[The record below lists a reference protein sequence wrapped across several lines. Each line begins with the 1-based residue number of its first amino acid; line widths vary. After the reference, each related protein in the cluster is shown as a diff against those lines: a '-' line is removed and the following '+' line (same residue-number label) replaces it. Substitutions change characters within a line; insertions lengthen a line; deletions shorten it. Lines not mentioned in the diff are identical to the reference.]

1 MTSSFVFA
9 IVSLKVK
16 TYLTPLWLLGIG
28 ALIGLVALLVLW
40 ALLFIVFRRL
50 AKEIGAIISEGIMPF
65 VLTMILIMS
74 VFGLVT
80 SFVVDD
86 PFEILKSTVRL
97 HTGTEKVFRE
107 TIPPSSED
115 ERRRIIPVNFR
126 GEELVSFEVTTNQF
140 ILFCD
145 GENDEVAYR
154 PAFEIDPVEGFEFRR
169 TKTGGRPFAGRAVP
183 NFYIANLGNNPADV
197 EIKLQTA
204 PEFPET
210 SVVIYSALG
219 VFGFIFLYVLQVVFS
234 PKTAAVALST
244 VKSELA
250 QPFIYILAI
259 VGAFLLILSMYI
271 PYNTFGED
279 IKMLKDSGLT
289 LIMLIGIVLG
299 VWAASNSVADEIEGR
314 TALTVLSKPLSR
326 LQFLLGKFSG
336 IMWIVSLMF
345 IWLGLVFVFVVGYKP
360 LYDAREMASQLTDWR
375 IVHFEIYRIVPGL
388 VLAFFETA
396 VMAAISIAVSTRLSL
411 LANFVICL
419 AVYALGHLT
428 PLIVQAKVDFAP
440 VVFIGNLIA
449 TVLPVLDHF
458 NIQAAVAAG
467 VAVPISYLGV
477 ALLYALLYSSIALLL
492 ALILFEDRD
501 LA

>member
-1 MTSSFVFA
+1 MTHSFLFGV
-9 IVSLKVK
+9 VPVWV
-16 TYLTPLWLLGIG
+16 TNWLTPLWLMGIG
-28 ALIGLVALLVLW
+28 TLVGLLALLICW
-40 ALLFIVFRRL
+40 AISFVIFRRM
-50 AKEIGAIISEGIMPF
+50 AKEIPGILSEGIMPA
-65 VLTMILIMS
+65 VLTCAIVMS
-74 VFGLVT
+74 IFGLVS
-80 SFVVDD
+80 SFAVKQPLEV
-86 PFEILKSTVRL
+86 LKSTVRL
-97 HTGTEKVFRE
+97 HTGGTRIFNE
-107 TIPPSSED
+107 TIPPSSGD
-115 ERRRIIPVNFR
+115 ERRRVVPVDFR
-126 GEELVSFEVTTNQF
+126 GEELVRFEVTTTEF

-197 EIKLQTA
+197 EITVETA

-210 SVVIYSALG
+210 SVVIISALG
-219 VFGFIFLYVLQVVFS
+219 VFGLISLYVLQMIFS

-250 QPFIYILAI
+250 QPLFFILAI
-259 VGAFLLILSMYI
+259 VGAFLLILFMFI

-289 LIMLIGIVLG
+289 LIMVIGIIQG

-326 LQFLLGKFSG
+326 LQFLFGKFTG
-336 IMWIVSLMF
+336 IIWIVSLMF
-345 IWLGLVFVFVVGYKP
+345 LLLGLVFVFVVGYKP
-360 LYDAREMASQLTDWR
+360 IYDAREMASELNDWR
-375 IVHFEIYRIVPGL
+375 IVHFEVYRVVPGL

-396 VMAAISIAVSTRLSL
+396 VLAAIGVAVSTRLPL
-411 LANFVICL
+411 LANFVICFSIY
-419 AVYALGHLT
+419 VLGHLT
-428 PLIVQAKVDFAP
+428 PLIVQAKIDFAP

-467 VAVPISYLGV
+467 VEVPFSYLGV
-477 ALLYALLYSSIALLL
+477 AFLYAVLYSSIALLL